1 VNQSELVQ
9 RKLNIETSVGESTSF
24 AEQACLSEMA
34 ARQKPPLEAFV
45 TEAEYGVPL
54 PLVEAGVL
62 RSDNVNGEVI
72 FVGAG
77 PGDPELITV
86 KGSRAL
92 ERADRVIYAGSLV
105 NPKLLEICRHGTP
118 FHDSAHL
125 TLEEVVSLMF
135 EGIKRGETIVR
146 LHTGDPSMYGAI
158 KEQFEHLDKQEIP
171 YSVIPGVSSVFAAA
185 AAVKREFTLPDISQ
199 TLILTRLA
207 GRTPASM
214 AIFLSVQ
221 DMGSVV
227 QELLEGGYPATTP
240 IAVVAKA
247 SWPDEEVLLGT
258 LETIVEKVKVAGI
271 RKQAQILVGDFLDPA
286 KGYARSKLYDPTFT
300 HEYRQGTAT

>member
-1 VNQSELVQ
+1 MSQT
-9 RKLNIETSVGESTSF
+9 KT
-24 AEQACLSEMA
+24 
-34 ARQKPPLEAFV
+34 
-45 TEAEYGVPL
+45 
-54 PLVEAGVL
+54 
-62 RSDNVNGEVI
+62 NGEVI

-77 PGDPELITV
+77 PGDPELITL

-92 ERADRVIYAGSLV
+92 EKADRVIYAGSLV
-105 NPKLLEICRHGTP
+105 NPELLAMCRQGTP

-125 TLEEVVSLMF
+125 TLEDVVALML
-135 EGIKRGETIVR
+135 EGTKCGEIIVR

-158 KEQFEHLDKQEIP
+158 KEQFDHLDKYDIP

-185 AAVKREFTLPDISQ
+185 AAIKREFTLPDISQ
-199 TLILTRLA
+199 TLILTRIA
-207 GRTPASM
+207 GRTPVPEREALAKLAQHQASM

-227 QELLEGGYPATTP
+227 QALQEGGYPTTTP
-240 IAVVAKA
+240 IAVIAKA

-286 KGYARSKLYDPTFT
+286 HGYARSKLYDPTFT
-300 HEYRQGTAT
+300 HEYRQGTEK

>member
-1 VNQSELVQ
+1 MSQE
-9 RKLNIETSVGESTSF
+9 KT
-24 AEQACLSEMA
+24 
-34 ARQKPPLEAFV
+34 
-45 TEAEYGVPL
+45 
-54 PLVEAGVL
+54 
-62 RSDNVNGEVI
+62 NGEVI

-77 PGDPELITV
+77 PGDPELITI

-92 ERADRVIYAGSLV
+92 EQADRVIYAGSLV
-105 NPKLLEICRHGTP
+105 NPKLLELCRPGTP
-118 FHDSAHL
+118 VHDSAHL
-125 TLEEVVSLMF
+125 TLEEVVTLME
-135 EGIKRGETIVR
+135 EGTKHGETIVR

-158 KEQFEHLDKQEIP
+158 KEQFDYLDKQAIP

-185 AAVKREFTLPDISQ
+185 ATVRREFTLPEISQ

-207 GRTPASM
+207 GRTPVPEKEALAKLAKHQASM

-227 QELLEGGYPATTP
+227 KALLEGYPASTP

-247 SWPDEEVLLGT
+247 SWPDEEILLGT
-258 LETIVEKVKVAGI
+258 LETIEEQVKAAGI

-286 KGYARSKLYDPTFT
+286 GGYARSKLYDPTFT
-300 HEYRQGTAT
+300 HEYRQGTDK

>member
-1 VNQSELVQ
+1 MS
-9 RKLNIETSVGESTSF
+9 
-24 AEQACLSEMA
+24 
-34 ARQKPPLEAFV
+34 QKA
-45 TEAEYGVPL
+45 TI
-54 PLVEAGVL
+54 
-62 RSDNVNGEVI
+62 NGEVI

-105 NPKLLEICRHGTP
+105 NPELLRICRPGTP
-118 FHDSAHL
+118 IHDSAHL
-125 TLEEVVSLMF
+125 TLEEVVTLMD
-135 EGIKRGETIVR
+135 EGTKNGETIVR

-158 KEQFEHLDKQEIP
+158 KEQFDYLDKQNIP
-171 YSVIPGVSSVFAAA
+171 YSVIPGVSSVFSAA
-185 AAVKREFTLPDISQ
+185 AAVRREFTLPEISQ

-207 GRTPASM
+207 GRTPVPEKEALAKLAKHQASM

-221 DMGSVV
+221 DIGSVV
-227 QELLEGGYPATTP
+227 KELLEGYPASTP
-240 IAVVAKA
+240 IAVIAKA
-247 SWPDEEVLLGT
+247 SWPDEEILLGT
-258 LETIVEKVKVAGI
+258 LETIEEKVKAAGI

-286 KGYARSKLYDPTFT
+286 NGYARSKLYDPTFT

>member
-1 VNQSELVQ
+1 MNEN
-9 RKLNIETSVGESTSF
+9 K
-24 AEQACLSEMA
+24 
-34 ARQKPPLEAFV
+34 
-45 TEAEYGVPL
+45 
-54 PLVEAGVL
+54 
-62 RSDNVNGEVI
+62 VNGEVI

-77 PGDPELITV
+77 PGDPELITL

-92 ERADRVIYAGSLV
+92 EKADRVIYAGSLV
-105 NPKLLEICRHGTP
+105 NPALLELCRPGTP
-118 FHDSAHL
+118 CHDSAHL
-125 TLEEVVSLMF
+125 TLEEVVALMS
-135 EGIKRGETIVR
+135 EGSKRGERIVR

-158 KEQFEHLDKQEIP
+158 KEQFEHLDKLGIS

-207 GRTPASM
+207 GRTPVPEREALAKLAQHQASM

-227 QELLEGGYPATTP
+227 AALLEGGYPASTP

-247 SWPDEEVLLGT
+247 SWPDEEILLGT
-258 LETIVEKVKVAGI
+258 LETIVEKVKEAGI

-286 KGYARSKLYDPTFT
+286 NGYARSKLYDPTFT
-300 HEYRQGTAT
+300 HEYRQGTEA

>member
-1 VNQSELVQ
+1 MS
-9 RKLNIETSVGESTSF
+9 
-24 AEQACLSEMA
+24 
-34 ARQKPPLEAFV
+34 QKK
-45 TEAEYGVPL
+45 T
-54 PLVEAGVL
+54 
-62 RSDNVNGEVI
+62 NGEVI

-105 NPKLLEICRHGTP
+105 NPELLGLCRPGTP
-118 FHDSAHL
+118 VHDSAHL
-125 TLEEVVSLMF
+125 TLEEVVALMY
-135 EGIKRGETIVR
+135 EGTRRGETIVR

-158 KEQFEHLDKQEIP
+158 KEQFDHLDKQTIP

-207 GRTPASM
+207 GRTPVPEREALAKLAKHQASM

-227 QELLEGGYPATTP
+227 QALLEGGYPASTP
-240 IAVVAKA
+240 IAVIAKA

-258 LETIVEKVKVAGI
+258 LETIVEKVKTAGI

-286 KGYARSKLYDPTFT
+286 NGYARSKLYDPTFT
-300 HEYRQGTAT
+300 HEYRQGTEK

>member
-1 VNQSELVQ
+1 VSLKQ
-9 RKLNIETSVGESTSF
+9 T
-24 AEQACLSEMA
+24 
-34 ARQKPPLEAFV
+34 
-45 TEAEYGVPL
+45 
-54 PLVEAGVL
+54 
-62 RSDNVNGEVI
+62 NGEVI

-92 ERADRVIYAGSLV
+92 ERANRVIYAGSLV
-105 NPKLLEICRHGTP
+105 NPKLLEISRPGTP
-118 FHDSAHL
+118 VHDSAHL
-125 TLEEVVSLMF
+125 TLEEVVTLME
-135 EGIKRGETIVR
+135 EGTGRGETIVR

-158 KEQFEHLDKQEIP
+158 KEQFDHLDKHSIP

-185 AAVKREFTLPDISQ
+185 AAVRQEFTLPEISQ

-207 GRTPASM
+207 GRTPVPESEALAKLAKHQASM

-227 QELLEGGYPATTP
+227 KALLEGYPASTP
-240 IAVVAKA
+240 IAIVSKA
-247 SWPDEEVLLGT
+247 SWPDEEILLGT
-258 LETIVEKVKVAGI
+258 LETIEEQVKAAGI
-271 RKQAQILVGDFLDPA
+271 RKQAQILVGDFLDPS

-300 HEYRQGTAT
+300 HEYRQGTET

>member
-1 VNQSELVQ
+1 MSL
-9 RKLNIETSVGESTSF
+9 KKI
-24 AEQACLSEMA
+24 
-34 ARQKPPLEAFV
+34 
-45 TEAEYGVPL
+45 
-54 PLVEAGVL
+54 
-62 RSDNVNGEVI
+62 NGNVI

-92 ERADRVIYAGSLV
+92 EEADRVIYAGSLV
-105 NPKLLEICRHGTP
+105 NPKLLEICRPGTP
-118 FHDSAHL
+118 IHDSAHL
-125 TLEEVVSLMF
+125 TLEEVIALMY
-135 EGIKRGETIVR
+135 EGTSRGETIVR

-158 KEQFEHLDKQEIP
+158 KEQFDHLDKQAIP

-185 AAVKREFTLPDISQ
+185 AAIRREFTLPEISQ

-207 GRTPASM
+207 GRTPVPESEALAKLAKHQASM

-227 QELLEGGYPATTP
+227 KALLEGYPASTP

-247 SWPDEEVLLGT
+247 SWPDEEIVIGT
-258 LETIVEKVKVAGI
+258 LATIEEKVKAAGI

-286 KGYARSKLYDPTFT
+286 NGYARSKLYDPTFT
-300 HEYRQGTAT
+300 HEYRQGTET